1 MGRQLLPGLRFRECI
16 VRDRRHDY
24 MIAAVPIL
32 GIGILPVLG
41 TKPSAFCAPL
51 GVCQTMYGAQLLVD
65 AIEYPIPYRQ
75 Q

>member
-1 MGRQLLPGLRFRECI
+1 
-16 VRDRRHDY
+16 
-24 MIAAVPIL
+24 MIAAVTIIL
-32 GIGILPVLG
+32 GIGILLLG
-41 TKPSAFCAPL
+41 TTPSAFCAPL

>member
-1 MGRQLLPGLRFRECI
+1 
-16 VRDRRHDY
+16 
-24 MIAAVPIL
+24 MIAAVTVIL
-32 GIGILPVLG
+32 GIGVLLLIIG
-41 TKPSAFCAPL
+41 TTPWAFCAPL